1 MLFLNF
7 SCFSRSKPS
16 FFPLI
21 LPFCGVLNCFLRLFF
36 WASSVFFYQPFAKA
50 LSLVFY
56 LESAIFYNKE
66 NVVLFC
72 IRLNTK

>member
-21 LPFCGVLNCFLRLFF
+21 CRSAGYENCFLRLFF
-36 WASSVFFYQPFAKA
+36 WASSVFFCQPFAKA

-56 LESAIFYNKE
+56 LESAIFYNKK
-66 NVVLFC
+66 C
-72 IRLNTK
+72 IFIWYKIEY